1 MKLPKLRRNK
11 SPSGK
16 FVGNWWIP
24 DPNGGPRINL
34 GTQDAKVAR
43 ENARAALKN
52 GKRDFTPDDQAAA
65 AATVDAL
72 DHVDDP
78 PPPAPTPPPAPAPP
92 TLALVPQDAP
102 PADAP
107 PADAPPSPK
116 PAGDWAADA
125 NAAAA
130 SSAADDQADGEIP
143 AEEPRPKLSELP
155 FLQTAIVSAS
165 KLAVYVQVAI
175 QSWAAR
181 RFFKLELPPLD
192 DPAKAPKT
200 IEEFSALLSSP
211 WPTTDPR
218 EPGRQVYEAI
228 VRRMIPEDMPIPDWA
243 LAPALVAAFTLM
255 AQIPHARRV
264 RTDGQPEEA
273 QPAEARAAA

>member
-1 MKLPKLRRNK
+1 MKLPKLRRNRNA
-11 SPSGK
+11 SGK
-16 FVGNWWIP
+16 FIGNWWIP

-52 GKRDFTPDDQAAA
+52 GKRDFTPDDEAAA
-65 AATVDAL
+65 AATVAAL
-72 DHVDDP
+72 DHVEEP
-78 PPPAPTPPPAPAPP
+78 PPPPEAAPPAPP
-92 TLALVPQDAP
+92 TLALVPQ
-102 PADAP
+102 DAP

-125 NAAAA
+125 NAAAQ
-130 SSAADDQADGEIP
+130 SSPAEEDKAAGEMP

-165 KLAVYVQVAI
+165 KLAVYVQVAL
-175 QSWAAR
+175 QTWAAR

-200 IEEFSALLSSP
+200 IEEFSAMLSSP

-255 AQIPHARRV
+255 AQVPHARRV
-264 RTDGQPEEA
+264 RPDGQPEEA